1 MYALNQFEVF
11 WKRAIHV
18 DNLF

>member
-1 MYALNQFEVF
+1 MYTLNQFEVF
-11 WKRAIHV
+11 WKRAIYV